1 MKRLVLAS
9 VMTVL
14 AAGCSAASE
23 KPADE
28 SAATAETAMEAAPA
42 MAPTPASAAPTAQ
55 TSGAPALSA
64 YERKYPNEAVE
75 GVAFVNHPAVRAIVA
90 ASGAP
95 SDVSELMALDDQVVT
110 PIRRAGRRLI
120 ASGYDPRGAGAD
132 AWSILIS
139 DDGSKGA
146 VCTRN
151 ADGGAD
157 WYIEGQKAFTLDA
170 VCPSKPDEIEGL
182 GDWPI
187 GAVPS

>member
-1 MKRLVLAS
+1 MKRLFLAS
-9 VMTVL
+9 VMTVV
-14 AAGCSAASE
+14 AAGCSAASD
-23 KPADE
+23 KPAE
-28 SAATAETAMEAAPA
+28 ETPATAPAAAEAAPVPA
-42 MAPTPASAAPTAQ
+42 AAPAAPTAQ
-55 TSGAPALSA
+55 AASVPALAS
-64 YERKYPNEAVE
+64 YERKYPNEAVG
-75 GVAFVNHPAVRAIVA
+75 GVTFVNHPAVQAIVA

-95 SDVSELMALDDQVVT
+95 SYVSELMALDNQVVM
-110 PIRRAGRRLI
+110 PVRRAGRRLL

-132 AWSILIS
+132 GWSILIA

-151 ADGGAD
+151 SDGGAD

-187 GAVPS
+187 GAIPS